1 MDKRKEQKHLEQ
13 FKKAKAGVELLFME
27 TQQVATYQE
36 LINKLN
42 VITSYINK
50 IANPKNNRPNKS
62 IIAFQDYFINEVGKK
77 RDKEEVVKK
86 AKSKKL
92 AHKTTYKDY
101 IEEYLILRKRGHS
114 CRDISEYSEKYFK
127 VKVSKTTIAKVLK
140 ELGA

>member
-1 MDKRKEQKHLEQ
+1 MDKKQYKQMEQ
-13 FKKAKAGVELLFME
+13 FKKAKAGAELLFME
-27 TQQVATYQE
+27 TERATTYQE
-36 LINKLN
+36 LMNTLN
-42 VITSYINK
+42 NFVYYINK
-50 IANPKNNRPNKS
+50 TANDKNDRPNKS
-62 IIAFQDYFINEVGKK
+62 VTAFQEYFTNEVGKK

-114 CRDISEYSEKYFK
+114 CRDIAEYSEKYFK